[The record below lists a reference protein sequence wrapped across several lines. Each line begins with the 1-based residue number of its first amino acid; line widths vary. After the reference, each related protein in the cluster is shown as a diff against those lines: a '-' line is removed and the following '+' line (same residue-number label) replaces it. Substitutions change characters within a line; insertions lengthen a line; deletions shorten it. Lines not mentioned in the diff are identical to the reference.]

1 MAINYTEQV
10 KYTGKGYLDAKM
22 QPVAAKEDLMSIPR
36 SQRFV
41 GLTVTVLDDG
51 TGAGPVDYWLKD
63 NVSTWVPKVESAGVP
78 ISGDDVD

>member
-22 QPVAAKEDLMSIPR
+22 QPVATKEDLMNIPR

-51 TGAGPVDYWLKD
+51 TGSGPADYWLKE
-63 NVSTWVPKVESAGVP
+63 NVSTWEPKGDSIAVP
-78 ISGDDVD
+78 ISGDDVI